1 MKDYGFEGLSEV
13 RQNTYTMFEEFK
25 SLEALQEHLKKPYV
39 VDLIGFLS
47 NHGIKFQAK
56 LYQCV

>member
-1 MKDYGFEGLSEV
+1 
-13 RQNTYTMFEEFK
+13 
-25 SLEALQEHLKKPYV
+25 

-56 LYQCV
+56 LYQCVWDDCWFDDL